1 VKPNPET
8 PRPTLQVLTVLRL
21 LLDHPT
27 AAHYGLELS
36 KRAGL
41 ATGTIYPI
49 LTRLEQAGWVV
60 SGWEA
65 SDPTVVGRPRRRL
78 YWLTQQGA
86 EKATAAVEEGAQAL
100 SSEQRPP
107 AGLRRP
113 GPSGAP
119 A

>member
-1 VKPNPET
+1 M
-8 PRPTLQVLTVLRL
+8 VLRL

-60 SGWEA
+60 SGWEER
-65 SDPTVVGRPRRRL
+65 DPGVVGRPRRRL
-78 YWLTQQGA
+78 YWLTQEGA
-86 EKATAAVEEGAQAL
+86 EKATTALEEGAQAL
-100 SSEQRPP
+100 LPGQRPP

-113 GPSGAP
+113 GPSEAP